1 MTTHTRLCRCRDVS
15 TLRYREV
22 RLLQC
27 RTHSIAR
34 WEYWARLAANE
45 GLYYI
50 PTTLATFRLQG
61 RSATASN
68 VNNERFR
75 VLVLDLVILQYEL
88 IHNAH
93 YAPVRV
99 AARNAVPRIDLAR
112 GLLEYYQLAKSTF
125 APRSSQPAQ
134 TAHAIAYEWQRVQ
147 ALYPK
152 LRFFS
157 VGYFPARVWRRVSR
171 LFRSARRG
179 LTFNGSM
186 PWEPQLY

>member
-1 MTTHTRLCRCRDVS
+1 M
-15 TLRYREV
+15 LRRSAIEKFGYFNAELIQ
-22 RLLQC
+22 LLDG
-27 RTHSIAR
+27 
-34 WEYWARLAANE
+34 EYWARLAANE
-45 GLYYI
+45 GLYYV
-50 PTTLATFRLQG
+50 P
-61 RSATASN
+61 
-68 VNNERFR
+68 NERFR
-75 VLVLDLVILQYEL
+75 VSVLDLIILQYEL

-125 APRSSQPAQ
+125 AQRSSQPAQ